1 MFQAIRKLFAKPTP
15 ATTNMDQARH
25 MLQVARADKAA
36 GYHCAAKAAVQSAL
50 SYRAAHHAARF
61 YAAR

>member
-1 MFQAIRKLFAKPTP
+1 MFKALRKLFAKPTP
-15 ATTNMDQARH
+15 ATTNMAQARH
-25 MLQVARADKAA
+25 MLRVAREDKAA

-61 YAAR
+61 YAVR

>member
-15 ATTNMDQARH
+15 ATTNMDQARR
-25 MLQVARADKAA
+25 MLQVAREDKAA

>member
-1 MFQAIRKLFAKPTP
+1 MFKALRKFFAKPS
-15 ATTNMDQARH
+15 NMDQARH
-25 MLQVARADKAA
+25 MLQVAREDKAA

-61 YAAR
+61 YAVR